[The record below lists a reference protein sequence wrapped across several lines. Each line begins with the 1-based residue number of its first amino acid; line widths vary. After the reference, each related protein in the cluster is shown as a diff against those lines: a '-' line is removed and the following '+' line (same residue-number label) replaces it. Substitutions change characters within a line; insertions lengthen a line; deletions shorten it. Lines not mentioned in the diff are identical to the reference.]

1 MRPIATG
8 GCSPDGRA
16 ASTGAGLAYEVE
28 GLTKVEVTSLS
39 QARSLLASCRARRR
53 RLAASDSRDGAEA
66 RIDAFACE
74 WWLETVTEMTSGAFG
89 VRSRV
94 SRSARSRVVDVYG
107 DGAAGAKHAPAF
119 ALAQCVTRLARAE
132 TDEKLGVAAG
142 HGDWRQSALTKLSKA
157 PLTGEGLV
165 SVLVTL
171 KSASA
176 ETESAETAL
185 RFAGAARGRRNGFRG
200 GGARVERA
208 VETSRRERLESKL
221 AATRAE
227 ARRGGARGW

>member
-1 MRPIATG
+1 M
-8 GCSPDGRA
+8 
-16 ASTGAGLAYEVE
+16 
-28 GLTKVEVTSLS
+28 
-39 QARSLLASCRARRR
+39 
-53 RLAASDSRDGAEA
+53 
-66 RIDAFACE
+66 
-74 WWLETVTEMTSGAFG
+74 
-89 VRSRV
+89 
-94 SRSARSRVVDVYG
+94 
-107 DGAAGAKHAPAF
+107 
-119 ALAQCVTRLARAE
+119 
-132 TDEKLGVAAG
+132 
-142 HGDWRQSALTKLSKA
+142 
-157 PLTGEGLV
+157 
-165 SVLVTL
+165 LVTL